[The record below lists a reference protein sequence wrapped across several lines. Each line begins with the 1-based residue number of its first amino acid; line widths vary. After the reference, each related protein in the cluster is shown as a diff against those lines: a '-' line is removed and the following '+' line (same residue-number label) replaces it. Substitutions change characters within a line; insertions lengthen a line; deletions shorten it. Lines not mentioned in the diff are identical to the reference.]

1 MNYTRETF
9 AEAVLQ
15 GLGYPV
21 TKLAVTDIMSWE
33 AAEGG
38 AWNGGAKYNPL
49 NTTKP
54 MSGSTMFNNLGNGIG
69 VQNYTSWEQGLSA
82 TVKTLENGYYTDIL
96 NALSIGGTGDFG
108 VTVGESPWGTETFA
122 VTGQPTKS
130 LTSPT
135 DPGSTSINT
144 DTTPPVLANYPGLFI
159 NSDGVYQAKYSAAI
173 RADVNNLFG
182 YNSSISAFK
191 TFNDGSKV
199 AAAKYGAKSDK
210 YMQWLNM
217 TLPSVYGPNS
227 ASSVSGGDQ
236 GLTNPLTSLTLKD
249 LYIIIGVILVGIL
262 AIILV
267 ARAIKPAA
275 QAVAPLAALAV

>member
-1 MNYTRETF
+1 
-9 AEAVLQ
+9 
-15 GLGYPV
+15 
-21 TKLAVTDIMSWE
+21 
-33 AAEGG
+33 
-38 AWNGGAKYNPL
+38 
-49 NTTKP
+49 
-54 MSGSTMFNNLGNGIG
+54 
-69 VQNYTSWEQGLSA
+69 
-82 TVKTLENGYYTDIL
+82 
-96 NALSIGGTGDFG
+96 
-108 VTVGESPWGTETFA
+108 VGESPWGTETFA

-249 LYIIIGVILVGIL
+249 LYIIIGVVLVGIL
-262 AIILV
+262 AIILI

>member
-9 AEAVLQ
+9 AEAILT

-38 AWNGGAKYNPL
+38 AWNGGARYNPL
-49 NTTKP
+49 NTTEP
-54 MSGSTMFNNLGNGIG
+54 MSGAVDFNSAG
-69 VQNYTSWEQGLSA
+69 VKDYTSWEQGLNA
-82 TVKTLENGYYTDIL
+82 TIKTLENGYYTDIL

-122 VTGQPTKS
+122 VTGQPTKA

-135 DPGSTSINT
+135 DTGTAPSLTN
-144 DTTPPVLANYPGLFI
+144 TTPPTLSNYPGLFI
-159 NSDGVYQAKYSAAI
+159 NSDGVYQIKYSASI
-173 RADVNNLFG
+173 GADIANLG
-182 YNSSISAFK
+182 GANSVISAVK
-191 TFNDGSKV
+191 TFNDASKTE
-199 AAAKYGAKSDK
+199 AAKHGAKSNT
-210 YMQWLNM
+210 YIEWVNAN
-217 TLPSVYGPNS
+217 LPAIYGPNS
-227 ASSVSGGDQ
+227 ATSESGGAAGALT
-236 GLTNPLTSLTLKD
+236 GLTLSTMTLKD
-249 LYIIIGVILVGIL
+249 LYIIIGVVLVGIL
-262 AIILV
+262 LVILI